1 MSPVGPVSTSRLR
14 DVPCLILAGG
24 LGTRLRPVVGA
35 LPKPMAPIAGRPF
48 LEYLVRWVRQAGFVN
63 LILCVSYGAGNIRD
77 YFKDGAGLGVRISY
91 SLEAEPLG
99 TWGAI
104 RLAAENL
111 PADDFLVLNGDS
123 WLQVDLVQVLDL
135 HWRMRALATIT
146 AAEIADGASRFGS
159 LQLDEAGRVVEFAEK
174 QEQNSRLV
182 NGGVYM
188 FSRKVLAIAP
198 ANASSLEREVFPAL
212 ISHGLYALR
221 VRGYFIDIGV
231 PEEYKRLQQ
240 DAESWIQTLVL
251 SGGGART
258 C

>member
-1 MSPVGPVSTSRLR
+1 MKETTPGLPTRMR

-24 LGTRLRPVVGA
+24 LGTRLRSV
-35 LPKPMAPIAGRPF
+35 LKDMPKPMAPIAGRPF

-63 LILCVSYGAGNIRD
+63 LILCVSYGAENIRD
-77 YFKDGAGLGVRISY
+77 YFKDGASLDMRISY
-91 SLEAEPLG
+91 SLEPQPLG

-104 RLAAENL
+104 RLAAESL

-123 WLQVDLVQVLDL
+123 WLQVDLAQLLEL
-135 HWRMRALATIT
+135 HRRMRGVATV
-146 AAEIADGASRFGS
+146 AAVEIADGGSRFGS

-174 QEQNSRLV
+174 PEQNSSLV

-188 FSRKVLAIAP
+188 FSKKALAVAP

-231 PEEYKRLQQ
+231 PEEYKRLQE
-240 DAESWIQTLVL
+240 DAKSWIQTLARA
-251 SGGGART
+251 GART